1 MRKATVAALSTQNDG
16 ETSYFKS
23 NRVRR
28 ALAIDLA
35 MFVGLLEDREIALGA
50 AAAARLQVSALGSA
64 CTGFSHM
71 STWLTVSS
79 EKALPCWVERMKS
92 DCE

>member
-1 MRKATVAALSTQNDG
+1 M
-16 ETSYFKS
+16 
-23 NRVRR
+23 
-28 ALAIDLA
+28 AIDLA

-50 AAAARLQVSALGSA
+50 AAAAKLQVSALGSA

-71 STWLTVSS
+71 STWSTVSS
-79 EKALPCWVERMKS
+79 DKALPSCVERVKS